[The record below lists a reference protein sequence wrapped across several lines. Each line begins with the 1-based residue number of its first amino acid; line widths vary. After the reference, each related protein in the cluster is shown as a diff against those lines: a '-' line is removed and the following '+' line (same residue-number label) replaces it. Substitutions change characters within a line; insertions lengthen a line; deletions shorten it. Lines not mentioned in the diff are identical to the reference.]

1 MEQLKDESIF
11 EGIRQ
16 WKNKQGEEYRA
27 EIDDCDIV
35 KIRRLQNNAFI
46 LLKKIRVKNLKEN
59 HDEQCTQLNEL
70 INEWEE

>member
-27 EIDDCDIV
+27 EIEDCGFV
-35 KIRRLQNNAFI
+35 KIFSLQNNTFI
-46 LLKKIRVKNLKEN
+46 FSKKIRVRNLKKN